1 MHSGRKQEHL
11 RICIENDTRS
21 GTSTGLDRYR
31 LVHCALPELA
41 LDQVHT
47 ATTFLGHKLDAPL
60 LIAAMTGGTDEAHRI
75 NLNLAR
81 AAQALGL
88 AMGLGS
94 QRAGIEEPALL
105 KSYHVRDVAPDI
117 LLLANLGAV
126 QLNYGYGAAECRR
139 AVQSVGADALVLHLN
154 PLQEALQPEG
164 NTDFRHLLARI
175 AEVCSAL
182 ACPVIVKEVGW
193 GISPLVARGLIAAGV
208 AGLDVS
214 GAGGTSWSKVE
225 GQRSATSST
234 AAVAATVA
242 AAFDDWGL
250 PTAVALDQ
258 VRKACPAIPLIA
270 SGGIATGVDV
280 AKCLALG
287 ADLVGMA
294 HGLLSAAL
302 QSTEAV
308 QGRLEIIIRQLEIA
322 VFCTGSRDI
331 ASLDHSRLA
340 SWS

>member
-1 MHSGRKQEHL
+1 LHSGRKQEHL

-105 KSYHVRDVAPDI
+105 KSYQVRDVAPDI

-294 HGLLSAAL
+294 HSLLSAAL

>member
-1 MHSGRKQEHL
+1 MHSGHKQEHL

-21 GTSTGLDRYR
+21 GTSTGLECYR
-31 LVHCALPELA
+31 LIHCALPELA
-41 LDQVHT
+41 LDQVDT
-47 ATTFLGHKLDAPL
+47 ATTFVGHKLDAPL
-60 LIAAMTGGTDEAHRI
+60 LIAAMTGGTDDAHRI

-105 KSYHVRDVAPDI
+105 ESYQVRDVAPDI

-139 AVQSVGADALVLHLN
+139 AVQAVGADALVLHLN

-164 NTDFRHLLARI
+164 NTDFCHLLARI
-175 AEVCSAL
+175 ADVCSAL
-182 ACPVIVKEVGW
+182 SCPVIAKEVGW
-193 GISPLVARGLIAAGV
+193 GISPLVARELIAAGV

-225 GQRSATSST
+225 GQRSATPED
-234 AAVAATVA
+234 AAVA

-258 VRKACPAIPLIA
+258 VRKTCPAIPLIA
-270 SGGIATGVDV
+270 SGGIATGVDL

-322 VFCTGSRDI
+322 MFCTGSRDI
-331 ASLDHSRLA
+331 AALDRTRLA